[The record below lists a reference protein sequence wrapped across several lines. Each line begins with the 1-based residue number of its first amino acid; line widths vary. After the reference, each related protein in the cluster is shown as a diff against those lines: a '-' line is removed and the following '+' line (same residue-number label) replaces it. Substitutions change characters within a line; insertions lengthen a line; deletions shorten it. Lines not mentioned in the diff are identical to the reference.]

1 MSFDSPDINA
11 SHSGS
16 RLLSLDSPAFPS
28 DSSQSRTGPGGDD
41 LSISE
46 LSLSDPDSILNK
58 PFSLLAKFNPKPP
71 PPLTTT
77 TNYNEDPVTPTR
89 ANSKIGPAPEVQDV
103 REEDEAHGGDAEVE
117 DEDEDEDEE
126 VVRQR
131 AREKRDEKLKSD
143 IFILKK
149 LNAAFEQFHD
159 SLEETNSAN
168 EVRVIPTDL
177 VASPH
182 LLLESDCSNSGDGS
196 FTRQVHQHS
205 FEI

>member
-1 MSFDSPDINA
+1 MFAQIGVTIVQTVIVTFDYQQHSPMSFDSPDINA

-28 DSSQSRTGPGGDD
+28 DSSQSRTGAGGDD

-71 PPLTTT
+71 PLPTTT

-89 ANSKIGPAPEVQDV
+89 ANSKIGPAAEVQDV
-103 REEDEAHGGDAEVE
+103 REVNEDEAHGGDGAE
-117 DEDEDEDEE
+117 EDEE

-143 IFILKK
+143 IVILKK
-149 LNAAFEQFHD
+149 LNAAFEQFHEA
-159 SLEETNSAN
+159 LEETSSAN
-168 EVRVIPTDL
+168 EVRVMP
-177 VASPH
+177 
-182 LLLESDCSNSGDGS
+182 
-196 FTRQVHQHS
+196 
-205 FEI
+205 